1 MVIGGSE
8 LELWWEEDFL
18 ELFLLLD
25 ELDFFLLFFNKLK
38 KVIILYVILCINK
51 RERER
56 VVI

>member
-25 ELDFFLLFFNKLK
+25 ELDFFLLFFDKLK
-38 KVIILYVILCINK
+38 KVIILYIICNICIMYK
-51 RERER
+51 RE
-56 VVI
+56 